1 MDNQLEIKKYEATMA
16 RCSASAIKWLIWIC
30 NDSSGGTMLISDIEL
45 KESEELAIAYWK
57 REILFCPQIGESAK
71 ELYKEMFEQKVHD
84 DAKKLKCNLQEVL
97 HGQYCF
103 KNCFLN

>member
-1 MDNQLEIKKYEATMA
+1 MDKQLEIKKYEATMA

-30 NDSSGGTMLISDIEL
+30 NNSSGGTMIISDFEL

-57 REILFCPQIGESAK
+57 REILLCPQIAESAK

-84 DAKKLKCNLQEVL
+84 EAHILKNNLQEVL
-97 HGQYCF
+97 PRQFCI
-103 KNCFLN
+103 K